1 MEHGQ
6 LIEALILFPLF
17 LDVLADAGFVAPD
30 GRDVVAPRP
39 KVLPEEVL
47 SAAKIRA
54 GDVEGALALHEP
66 DDLRHGIL
74 RGNRQQHVHVV
85 GEEMPLLPRTL
96 LLPGQLPEYCAQV
109 LPEAA
114 VQDLP
119 TTLGNSNDT
128 VLALPPGVG

>member
-6 LIEALILFPLF
+6 LVEALILFPLF

-47 SAAKIRA
+47 SAAKLRA
-54 GDVEGALALHEP
+54 GDVDGALALHES

-85 GEEMPLLPRTL
+85 GEEMPLLHRTL
-96 LLPGQLPEYCAQV
+96 LMLTAIRIERTDPIRRSVEIDGVPQV
-109 LPEAA
+109 G
-114 VQDLP
+114 D
-119 TTLGNSNDT
+119 
-128 VLALPPGVG
+128 